1 MENKNNSFMNLPS
14 AIIIA
19 GAIIAIAII
28 YVKKPATNDVSVAPQ
43 NENIERTVNLAPVT
57 NKDNVLGNPN
67 APIKIVEYSD
77 PSCPFCK
84 VFNATMH
91 QIMAKYE
98 QSGKVAWIYRSLPLD
113 TPDANGQVLHK
124 NARKES
130 QAIECAGI
138 LGGQKKY
145 WEYQKKLYEVTPAV
159 TQSSPE
165 GLDPKQLPLIA
176 KDIGLDTVDFS
187 QCIDSEQAIAK
198 VKEQELGGINAGVT
212 GTPTSFFILDKTI
225 NPTTVSYI
233 KNALIQYRIPE
244 DLLFITDDKKI
255 ISMSGAMPVAM
266 VTGIIESLL
275 K

>member
-1 MENKNNSFMNLPS
+1 MENRSSPLNISS

-28 YVKKPATNDVSVAPQ
+28 YVKKPVSNPAPIANTEQ
-43 NENIERTVNLAPVT
+43 TQRTVNLAPVT
-57 NKDNVLGNPN
+57 NKDNILGNPN
-67 APIKIVEYSD
+67 APIKLVEYSD

-84 VFNATMH
+84 VFNETMH
-91 QIMAKYE
+91 QIMEKYE
-98 QSGKVAWIYRSLPLD
+98 KTGKVAWVYRSLPLD
-113 TPDANGQVLHK
+113 APDANGQVLHK

-138 LGGQKKY
+138 VGGQKKY

-176 KDIGLDTVDFS
+176 KDLGLNVVDFS
-187 QCIDSEQAIAK
+187 QCVDSEQAVSK
-198 VKEQELGGINAGVT
+198 VKEQELSGINAGVT
-212 GTPTSFFILDKTI
+212 GTPTSFFVLDKSI
-225 NPTTVSYI
+225 NPTTVTYI

-244 DLLFITDDKKI
+244 DLLYVTDDGKI

>member
-1 MENKNNSFMNLPS
+1 MENRNNNFINLPS

-28 YVKKPATNDVSVAPQ
+28 YVKKPVSTNVVTNTPSTEVA
-43 NENIERTVNLAPVT
+43 RSVNLSPVT
-57 NKDNVLGNPN
+57 SKDNILGNPS
-67 APIKIVEYSD
+67 ASIKIVEYSD

-84 VFNATMH
+84 VFNGTMH
-91 QIMAKYE
+91 QIMEKYE
-98 QSGKVAWIYRSLPLD
+98 KTGKVAWVYRSLPLD
-113 TPDANGQVLHK
+113 TPDSEGRILHK

-138 LGGQKKY
+138 VGGQKKF

-165 GLDPKQLPLIA
+165 GLDQKQLPLIA
-176 KDIGLDTVDFS
+176 KDIGLNTVDFS
-187 QCIDSEQAIAK
+187 QCVDSEQAIAK
-198 VKEQELGGINAGVT
+198 VKEQELSGVNAGVT
-212 GTPTSFFILDKTI
+212 GTPTSFFVLDKTI

-233 KNALIQYRIPE
+233 KNALVQYRIPE
-244 DLLFITDDKKI
+244 DLLYVSDDKKMI
-255 ISMSGAMPVAM
+255 AMSGAMPVAM